1 MYPKKR
7 DIEKFSGTGRS
18 EFDSL
23 KALISTPLADGISSL
38 RINSR
43 WFDIFY
49 EDRGAAVTIVAFH
62 AAISKENKTFPVFSG
77 YEITK
82 DLEANYLG
90 ISDPLSGNEEALPVA
105 WHLGSERVE
114 SSTIIPAIVDH
125 AIASRSGS
133 RLVFFGSS
141 AGGFAALSYSSKF
154 PGSTAFV
161 LNPRID
167 LLSPPL
173 SFGRYAKAAYPGMPH
188 SLVEKQYDLNMSNL
202 YSKRQSNFVF
212 YLQNKNDPIYFDFHF
227 SQFINKINN
236 RNNILFRLGSWGQG
250 HVVPPRDIIFGTL
263 RHFCKPDYD
272 PFAPINTKWVKSE
285 FIDKYA

>member
-1 MYPKKR
+1 M
-7 DIEKFSGTGRS
+7 E
-18 EFDSL
+18 E
-23 KALISTPLADGISSL
+23 LIATPLNDGISSL

-62 AAISKENKTFPVFSG
+62 AAISKDNKSFPVFSG

-105 WHLGSERVE
+105 WHLGSQRVD
-114 SSTIIPAIVDH
+114 STTIIPAIVRH
-125 AIASRSGS
+125 AITSRSGN

-141 AGGFAALSYSSKF
+141 AGGFAALSYSSRF

-173 SFGRYAKAAYPGMPH
+173 SFGEYAKTAYPGKPH
-188 SLVEKQYDLNMSNL
+188 SLVEKQYDLNMSDV
-202 YSKRQSNFVF
+202 YSKRQANYVF
-212 YLQNKNDPIYFDFHF
+212 YLQNRNDPIYFNSHYT
-227 SQFINKINN
+227 QFKDKLNL
-236 RNNILFRLGSWGQG
+236 RNNLLFRLGSWGQG

-263 RHFCKPDYD
+263 KHFCKLDYN
-272 PFAPINTKWVKSE
+272 PLVPINAKWTKAE
-285 FIDKYA
+285 LME

>member
-7 DIEKFSGTGRS
+7 DITKFSTKGRS
-18 EFDSL
+18 EYNSL
-23 KALISTPLADGISSL
+23 EAMTATPLADGISSL

-43 WFDIFY
+43 WFDVLY
-49 EDRGAAVTIVAFH
+49 EDRGSAVTIVAFH
-62 AAISKENKTFPVFSG
+62 AATSRDKVSFPVFSG

-82 DLEANYLG
+82 GINANYLG

-105 WHLGSERVE
+105 WHLGSQLVD
-114 SSTIIPAIVDH
+114 SAAIIPAIINH
-125 AIASRSGS
+125 AIHSRSGD

-141 AGGFAALSYSSKF
+141 AGGFAALSYSSHF

-173 SFGRYAKAAYPGMPH
+173 SFGMYAKVAHPGVPH
-188 SLVEKQYDLNMSNL
+188 SIVEKKYNLNMADT
-202 YSKRQSNFVF
+202 YSARQKNFVF
-212 YLQNKNDPIYFDFHF
+212 YIQNKNDPIYFNYHF
-227 SQFINKINN
+227 KQFQKKINS
-236 RNNILFRLGSWGQG
+236 RNNVLFRLGSWGQG
-250 HVVPPRDIIFGTL
+250 HVVPPREIIFGTL

-272 PFAPINTKWVKSE
+272 PMVPINEKWTKPE
-285 FIDKYA
+285 LP